1 MPLNIINWISHN
13 FNNKMNGERKIEKK
27 ERKKGVKRERKRER
41 ELTLALSALVGVD
54 PARAA
59 LNWTKLL

>member
-1 MPLNIINWISHN
+1 
-13 FNNKMNGERKIEKK
+13 MNGERKIGKK
-27 ERKKGVKRERKRER
+27 ERKKGIEREKERER